1 MYTYI
6 TDFIPWDKTY
16 CFKFDKY
23 NCYYRRKGICSLQ
36 NMHLPSDYK
45 KCKEYDKWQKQFCPN
60 LASSILQQGFFQAA
74 DDVKVIENIC
84 GHYTLNEGQHRVCVC
99 ARLKIPLKVAYLKSD
114 EECIICSISKHSIRK
129 RLSYML
135 GREKDILIKL

>member
-23 NCYYRRKGICSLQ
+23 NCFYKRRGVCSLK
-36 NMHLPSDYK
+36 NVHIPADYK
-45 KCKEYDKWQKQFCPN
+45 KSREYDKWQKQFCPN
-60 LASSILQQGFFQAA
+60 LASSILQQGFFQSA
-74 DDVKVIENIC
+74 DDVTVIKNTC
-84 GHYTLNEGQHRVCVC
+84 GHYSMNEGQHRICIC
-99 ARLKIPLKVAYLKSD
+99 AKLKVPIKVLYAESD
-114 EECIICSISKHSIRK
+114 LECIVCGMSRRNIRK

-135 GREKDILIKL
+135 GREKEILIKL